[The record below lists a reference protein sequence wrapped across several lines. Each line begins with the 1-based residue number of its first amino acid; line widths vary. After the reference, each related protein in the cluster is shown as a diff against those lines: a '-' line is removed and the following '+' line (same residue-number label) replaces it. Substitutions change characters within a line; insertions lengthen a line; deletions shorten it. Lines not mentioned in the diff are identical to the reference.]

1 VQEHI
6 RDRRGMKVV
15 RTLGEIVA
23 LFGPSSGLLDELR
36 RTLLRRTLP
45 GMVVLGIP
53 LALLVM
59 YLEAGNKPLL
69 VVFYVIVCIASIAVL
84 SSRFV
89 PDGVRAAMLFFV
101 IYAVAISEMYFY
113 GAYGLSIP
121 YFMAMTLFSL
131 LFFGT
136 REALAA
142 YLLGLVTY
150 VGAAV
155 IYLTGI
161 PNPIDDLSIGGWI
174 AHVFT
179 YTWLTLSVVIGGGW
193 LLRSMEEVQQSSDAL
208 VERLKEEV
216 AERRRAE
223 ACLKASEERY
233 SLLSEHGSEIIWECD
248 ENLICRFVSPAV
260 EKILGWKPGQ
270 LVGKSAVSILAL
282 GTDEVERHMAE
293 LEALRNSGPDGIPG
307 ELSLRGQD
315 GNTYWFEVR
324 SIRHQ
329 DENGKLRGVS
339 GSFRDITRR
348 KLIEDQLIHA
358 QKMEAIGQLA
368 GGVAHDFNNILQAIR
383 GHTEL
388 ALDRLDEA
396 EKVERHLQVIDKSAE
411 RARVLVAK
419 LLAFSRRDSSRPMY
433 LDLNMVVNELLG
445 MLQRMLGE
453 LVEMTF
459 EPGDAPAVLAD
470 PGQIEQIL
478 VNLCLN
484 ARDAMPE
491 GGRIVI
497 RTGRRRADLGFA
509 AAHAEARP
517 DDLFALLQI
526 EDSGAG
532 IPEEV
537 RPRVFDPFFTTKP
550 LGEGTGLGLST
561 VYGVVKAAKG
571 VVTFH
576 TETGRGTRFEIF
588 LPGFESDSRARSA
601 ASGGIATGT
610 GVILVAEDEHL
621 VRRLA
626 AESLAAAG
634 YTVIEAADGEEAWDI
649 FQARQADIDACL
661 IDVVMPRLDG
671 RRLHE
676 RIKERAPRMLV
687 IFASGYTD
695 EHLNFGPEQLN
706 IPLLK
711 KPYRRAELLGII
723 RDTLEGSRSTS

>member
-1 VQEHI
+1 
-6 RDRRGMKVV
+6 M
-15 RTLGEIVA
+15 RTFGEIAA
-23 LFGPSSGLLDELR
+23 LFGPSSGQLDELR

-45 GMVVLGIP
+45 GMVVLGLP
-53 LALLVM
+53 LAALVM
-59 YLEAGNKPLL
+59 YLEAGDKPLL
-69 VVFYVIVCIASIAVL
+69 VTFYVIVCIASVAVL

-89 PDGVRAAMLFFV
+89 PYNLRAAILFFV
-101 IYAVAISEMYFY
+101 IYAVAISEIFFY

-142 YLLGLVTY
+142 YFLGLITY

-155 IYLTGI
+155 VYLTGI
-161 PNPIDDLSIGGWI
+161 PNPIDDLSVGGWI

-208 VERLKEEV
+208 VARLKEEV

-223 ACLKASEERY
+223 ASLKASEGRY

-260 EKILGWKPGQ
+260 GKILGWTPEQ
-270 LVGKSAVSILAL
+270 LVGKQAAAILAL
-282 GTDEVERHMAE
+282 GTDEVERHMTE
-293 LEALRNSGPDGIPG
+293 LEAHRNSGPDGIPG
-307 ELSLRGQD
+307 EISLRGQD
-315 GNTYWFEVR
+315 GTMYWFEVR
-324 SIRHQ
+324 SIRHE
-329 DENGKLRGVS
+329 DEHGRLIGVS

-348 KLIEDQLIHA
+348 KTIEDQLIHA

-388 ALDRLDEA
+388 ALDRLA
-396 EKVERHLQVIDKSAE
+396 EPDKIERHLQVIDKSAE

-433 LDLNMVVNELLG
+433 LDLNMVVNELLS

-453 LVEMTF
+453 LVEISF

-497 RTGRRRADLGFA
+497 RTHRRRADLAFA

-517 DDLFALLQI
+517 DDLFAMLQV
-526 EDSGAG
+526 EDHGAG

-571 VVTFH
+571 VVTFN

-588 LPGFESDSRARSA
+588 LPGFESDSRAHATAS
-601 ASGGIATGT
+601 SGGATGS
-610 GVILVAEDEHL
+610 GVILVAEDERL

-634 YTVIEAADGEEAWDI
+634 YTVIEAADGEEAWEI
-649 FQARQADIDACL
+649 YQARRNDIDACL
-661 IDVVMPRLDG
+661 VDVVMPKLDG

-676 RIKERAPRMLV
+676 HIKAIDPGMPV

-706 IPLLK
+706 VPLLK

-723 RDTLEGSRSTS
+723 RDTLNASRSTS